1 MATKMLVCPE
11 CEAAVAPGRFA
22 CPSCGT
28 LLASV
33 ASVPRTLGWAD
44 ELAPPVLTA
53 RGPVEASA
61 EPQQV
66 ADEIAADETTDT
78 HAGRVTIGPGWA
90 HGPLE
95 RAPGEA
101 AGDLVDEDAPL
112 AADTLSPDAQHDH
125 DTDWPDAAASGG
137 ALPATIDEPVGES
150 TDLETM
156 STAEPELEPAPEPV
170 LDAVAPPTATI
181 DDEDADQ
188 GIDAGSAEPAEP
200 AEPATEPVAAP
211 PVAEVA
217 AEAMTPN
224 GTAEPS
230 WPETRSWPP
239 LGAERQ
245 PSPAPEAV
253 KPRAG
258 AYLPPSA
265 FLTSVDEVGTS
276 APADA
281 PVTPSAT
288 PVPSANASVTEPQE
302 GRFAGLVPT
311 LSPAA
316 PARAVVVGAAMAGLG
331 FLLPW
336 APVVIGSGR
345 IGGYF
350 EQWGLAGPAHPL
362 LVLVLIAL
370 GALASQ
376 VERLP
381 GWARPGL
388 PAVILAALLFGVAWP
403 YLFGGFQPSIGLY
416 LTVAGAVVIGV
427 GGLLDMWAGR
437 HAGGSRAV

>member
-1 MATKMLVCPE
+1 M
-11 CEAAVAPGRFA
+11 
-22 CPSCGT
+22 
-28 LLASV
+28 
-33 ASVPRTLGWAD
+33 
-44 ELAPPVLTA
+44 
-53 RGPVEASA
+53 
-61 EPQQV
+61 
-66 ADEIAADETTDT
+66 
-78 HAGRVTIGPGWA
+78 
-90 HGPLE
+90 PL
-95 RAPGEA
+95 
-101 AGDLVDEDAPL
+101 
-112 AADTLSPDAQHDH
+112 DAQHDH
-125 DTDWPDAAASGG
+125 DPDWPDAAASGG
-137 ALPATIDEPVGES
+137 ALPATIDEPVGEA
-150 TDLETM
+150 TDPETV
-156 STAEPELEPAPEPV
+156 STAEPHLEPEPDLEPELEPEPEPV
-170 LDAVAPPTATI
+170 VEAAAAPVATI
-181 DDEDADQ
+181 DDESADQ
-188 GIDAGSAEPAEP
+188 GLDAGSAEPPEP
-200 AEPATEPVAAP
+200 AAPANEPVAAP

-217 AEAMTPN
+217 AAAITPS

-245 PSPAPEAV
+245 PSPTPEAA

-265 FLTSVDEVGTS
+265 FLTSVDQVGSS
-276 APADA
+276 APAVA
-281 PVTPSAT
+281 PVPPSST
-288 PVPSANASVTEPQE
+288 PVPSATASVAEPAE

-311 LSPAA
+311 LSPTA

-362 LVLVLIAL
+362 LVLALIAL

-376 VERLP
+376 IERLP

-403 YLFGGFQPSIGLY
+403 YLFGGFRPSIGLY